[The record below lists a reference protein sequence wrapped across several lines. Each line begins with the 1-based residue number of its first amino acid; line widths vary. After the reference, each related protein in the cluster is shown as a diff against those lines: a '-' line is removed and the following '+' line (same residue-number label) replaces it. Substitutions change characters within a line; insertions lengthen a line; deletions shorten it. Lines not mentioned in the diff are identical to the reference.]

1 MLFPKAG
8 TSCCKKNFGL
18 IFAALY
24 FYIYELKKCVSDF
37 KILFQNGD
45 INIFVLRGAFISRY
59 VQLKNVSCEIRDT
72 LGKVLRENSING
84 RDWSSSKLFIVQ
96 NYAGIANGNVSLMCI
111 FLVSLSSR
119 CASVLSL

>member
-18 IFAALY
+18 IFPALY

-59 VQLKNVSCEIRDT
+59 VQLKNISGEIRDT
-72 LGKVLRENSING
+72 L
-84 RDWSSSKLFIVQ
+84 
-96 NYAGIANGNVSLMCI
+96 
-111 FLVSLSSR
+111 
-119 CASVLSL
+119 